1 MGIAKGPSENMESLR
16 VVVFRED
23 GLYVA
28 QCLEQDIS
36 VQAPD
41 LNSLMD
47 RLELAV
53 DAECAL
59 SVELTGKPFDGP
71 AAPVYFHTLWEKGS
85 LAISRLNV
93 PVSGLKIEAKL
104 AA

>member
-1 MGIAKGPSENMESLR
+1 MSIARGPTDDMDSLR
-16 VVVFRED
+16 AVVFRED
-23 GLYVA
+23 DLYVA

-41 LNSLMD
+41 LNTLID

-59 SVELTGKPFDGP
+59 SMELTGKPFSGP

-85 LAISRLNV
+85 LAITRHSVAVN
-93 PVSGLKIEAKL
+93 GLKIEAKL